1 MNKKMFI
8 ICAVFALIISC
19 KNYASGEDLKQNVK
33 EQVKGFLDTK
43 KEELTEGIKILGSEV
58 SSKVGELMQADEPQG
73 QLQHQVAQDVNN
85 VDQEVEKLKKEL
97 EDLKKKVDGTNDKTT
112 LETYSGYEKELEKL
126 EEELKKKL
134 EELKDKLKDKKEDKE
149 KLEKELKEL
158 KEKLK
163 EKKEKRKKA
172 LEETQKKFKG
182 YQRQV
187 ESAGGVTHGAQA
199 KNKGGAGKQ
208 AWSEASKLG
217 LLDRSYSTDTD
228 TSDMSSGIIEG
239 ALQKIEEEL
248 KEIEEESKGL
258 EQKKNKNGF

>member
-1 MNKKMFI
+1 MNKKIKMFI
-8 ICAVFALIISC
+8 ICAVFALISSC
-19 KNYASGEDLKQNVK
+19 KNYASSKDLKNLEQNVEGK
-33 EQVKGFLDTK
+33 VKGFLEAK
-43 KEELTEGIKILGSEV
+43 KEELSGGLKKLGGEV
-58 SSKVGELMQADEPQG
+58 SSKVEELMQADEPKAKVQEQVG
-73 QLQHQVAQDVNN
+73 QQVAQDVNN

-172 LEETQKKFKG
+172 LEEAQKKFQG
-182 YQRQV
+182 YQSQV

-199 KNKGGAGKQ
+199 KNKGEVGKQ

-217 LLDRSYSTDTD
+217 LLDRSYSTDID

-239 ALQKIEEEL
+239 ALQKIEKEL
-248 KEIEEESKGL
+248 KEIDNNLK
-258 EQKKNKNGF
+258 